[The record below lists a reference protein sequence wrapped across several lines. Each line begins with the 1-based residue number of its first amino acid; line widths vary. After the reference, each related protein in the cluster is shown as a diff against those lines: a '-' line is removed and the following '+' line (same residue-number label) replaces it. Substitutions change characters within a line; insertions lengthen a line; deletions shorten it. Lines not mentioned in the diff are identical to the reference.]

1 MTYDDFKT
9 GLFIKYHL
17 VYLKSIPFIKFNI
30 YHGDTSAVFENAV
43 ILMIDA
49 EKVLAR
55 IRNRN
60 MASALCLMAQGYCH
74 WEIAILLSL
83 SERTIE
89 NYVFRIK
96 RDLKKY

>member
-17 VYLKSIPFIKFNI
+17 TYLKSIIFIKLNA
-30 YHGDTSAVFENAV
+30 YHGDTSAAFENAI
-43 ILMIDA
+43 ILMADA
-49 EKVLAR
+49 ENVLAE
-55 IRNRN
+55 IKNRN
-60 MASALCLMAQGYCH
+60 MASALCLMAQGHCH